1 MTQIPA
7 TNPLDAVARPNVGNR
22 FSAMSSEDFVRII
35 FTELA
40 NQDPL
45 APNDSNALL
54 QQLSSLRSIESD
66 IQLIDQLKSL
76 VTENQLAAGSS
87 LIGKFVTGLTAT
99 NDRVSGNVRSV
110 RPVTSDDPNP
120 CYESSRRSRAT
131 ERGQPL
137 QRYVV

>member
-1 MTQIPA
+1 
-7 TNPLDAVARPNVGNR
+7 
-22 FSAMSSEDFVRII
+22 MSSEDFVRII

-110 RPVTSDDPNP
+110 SREGDSVVLTLDNGFTVPFESLATIHETDP
-120 CYESSRRSRAT
+120 S
-131 ERGQPL
+131 Q
-137 QRYVV
+137 

>member
-7 TNPLDAVARPNVGNR
+7 TNPLDTVARPNVGNR

-76 VTENQLAAGSS
+76 VTESQLAAGSN
-87 LIGKFVTGLTAT
+87 LIGKFVIGLTAT
-99 NDRVSGNVRSV
+99 NDRVAGNVRSV
-110 RPVTSDDPNP
+110 SREDDSVVLKLDNGFTVPF
-120 CYESSRRSRAT
+120 ESLDT
-131 ERGQPL
+131 IHDTDPDL
-137 QRYVV
+137 

>member
-76 VTENQLAAGSS
+76 VTESQLAAGSN

-99 NDRVSGNVRSV
+99 NDRVSGHVQSV
-110 RPVTSDDPNP
+110 SREGDSVALKLDNGFTVPF
-120 CYESSRRSRAT
+120 ESLDTIHDTDSS
-131 ERGQPL
+131 
-137 QRYVV
+137 